1 MDFHIPHL
9 QYNLDEGL
17 NSNQL
22 DVKNLQLCLK
32 CSHNLPVLLIDMD
45 EERLKACIDGLSK
58 ESKIEFKQRVEEN
71 QFKTVV

>member
-1 MDFHIPHL
+1 MDFYIPHL
-9 QYNLDEGL
+9 QNNLNESL

-22 DVKNLQLCLK
+22 YVKNFQLCLK

-45 EERLKACIDGLSK
+45 EERFKACIDGLSK

-71 QFKTVV
+71 